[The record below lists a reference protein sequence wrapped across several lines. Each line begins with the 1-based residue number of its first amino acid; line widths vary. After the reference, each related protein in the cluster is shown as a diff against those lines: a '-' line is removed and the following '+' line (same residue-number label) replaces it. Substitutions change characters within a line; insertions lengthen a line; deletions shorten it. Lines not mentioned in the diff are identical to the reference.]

1 MTQEEKQ
8 QLIIELCSRLPYG
21 VMVRTA
27 ASIKTLTCEILSM
40 IIDGKNTFT
49 IFPYL
54 RPMSSMTEEE
64 RKFYYGIVH
73 IQRFEGNY
81 EIDAPS
87 DNPITTIEISRIPE
101 VIDWFNAHH
110 FDYRGSIGK
119 GIALDAKDMYN
130 NKTEK

>member
-1 MTQEEKQ
+1 MTQGEKQ

-27 ASIKTLTCEILSM
+27 VSIKTLTCEILSM

-49 IFPYL
+49 ILPYY

-64 RKFYYGIVH
+64 
-73 IQRFEGNY
+73 QETY
-81 EIDAPS
+81 ECFFDEDGLLNTS
-87 DNPITTIEISRIPE
+87 VDTYL
-101 VIDWFNAHH
+101 DWLLENH

-130 NKTEK
+130 NKTE

>member
-1 MTQEEKQ
+1 MTQKEKQ

-27 ASIKTLTCEILSM
+27 VSIKELTCEILSM

-49 IFPYL
+49 ILPYL

-64 RKFYYGIVH
+64 K
-73 IQRFEGNY
+73 ETY
-81 EIDAPS
+81 ELFFDEDGLLNCS
-87 DNPITTIEISRIPE
+87 VDSY
-101 VIDWFNAHH
+101 VDWLNTKHL
-110 FDYRGSIGK
+110 DYKGSIGK

-130 NKTEK
+130 TKTEK